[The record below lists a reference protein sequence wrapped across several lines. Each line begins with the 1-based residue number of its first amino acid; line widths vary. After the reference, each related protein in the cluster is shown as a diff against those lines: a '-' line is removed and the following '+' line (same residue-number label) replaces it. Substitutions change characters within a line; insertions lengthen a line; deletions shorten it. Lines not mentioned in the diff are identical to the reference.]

1 MKTRLLIVDDSV
13 VFRMFMRKCL
23 MGMDDVD
30 VVGVARD
37 GVDALAKVEE
47 LKPDVITLDMNMPR
61 MNGMETLEALRRTH
75 RHIGI
80 IIVAAETEDDADR
93 TVQAL
98 RAGAFDFILK
108 PQASDLDPA
117 GSIRKAMMLRLK
129 EFRERCV
136 RTDQTKHRSSR
147 EAGIR
152 GRSVS
157 AAAPV
162 VGKRRPPDIR
172 PDILAIGSSTGG
184 PAALQMVIPKLPA
197 GFPMPVVVVQHM
209 PELFIRSLA
218 SRMNKES
225 ALPCKVAEDGERLMP
240 GCVYFAPG
248 GWHTEVEACG
258 HALRATL
265 SDAPP
270 LHFCRPA
277 VDATF
282 KSLVRLAP
290 LVRTLAVV
298 LTGMGKDGAAG
309 ALALADCAGYVIA
322 QDEATSTVWGMPG
335 TTVKMGAAHRV
346 LPLEQIS
353 GAIVAVSRGSGQV
366 TAVNE

>member
-1 MKTRLLIVDDSV
+1 MKIRLLIVDDSV

-23 MGMDDVD
+23 MNLDGVE

-47 LKPDVITLDMNMPR
+47 LGPNVITLDMNMPR

-75 RHIGI
+75 PDIGV

-108 PQASDLDPA
+108 PRAADEDPA
-117 GSIRKAMMLRLK
+117 GSIRQSLMLRLK
-129 EFRERCV
+129 EFRERV
-136 RTDQTKHRSSR
+136 GASRIKPRSGQVS
-147 EAGIR
+147 GIR
-152 GRSVS
+152 KRPVS
-157 AAAPV
+157 AVAPV
-162 VGKRRPPDIR
+162 AKKRQPPRVR
-172 PDILAIGSSTGG
+172 PDILVIGSSTGG
-184 PAALQMVIPKLPA
+184 PAALQAVIPKLP
-197 GFPMPVVVVQHM
+197 GDFPVPVVVVQHM

-218 SRMNKES
+218 SRMDKES
-225 ALPCKVAEDGERLMP
+225 ALTCKVAEDGERLMP
-240 GCVYFAPG
+240 GYAYFAPG
-248 GWHTEVEACG
+248 GRHTEIEASG
-258 HALRATL
+258 HVLRATL

-290 LVRTLAVV
+290 FVHTLAVV

-335 TTVKMGAAHRV
+335 TTVSMGAAHRV
-346 LPLEQIS
+346 LPLGEIP
-353 GAIVAVSRGSGQV
+353 GAILAVSRGAGQRV
-366 TAVNE
+366 TAHA